1 MSVLLQFIILPIVT
15 AAASAIS
22 ACHYPHRCNLLKNPI
37 QLVYIMG
44 EKEGTVVV
52 VVAND
57 DDEALGNRRRQPR
70 RSM

>member
-37 QLVYIMG
+37 RLVYIMG